1 MTKHVPNY
9 QKIQRHTVRTTL
21 EIKRVGV
28 VLRPSTPEL
37 KALFYQVKAAFEK
50 HGSEVMID
58 SISAG
63 MIGVLGQ
70 EFSAMC
76 EASDI
81 LVCIGGDGTLI
92 SLARRSYSYHKPI
105 LGINAGTL
113 GFLADINPVET
124 ESFIDKLFTGEFRI
138 DERMMI
144 EGVLSCKNK
153 KEEKLF
159 HSFND
164 IVISR
169 PSISKMVKVDAYIDN
184 RWFNTYYGDGLI
196 VSTPTGSTA
205 YNLAAGGPV
214 TFPLT
219 DAFIMTPICPHS
231 LTQRPLVIPA
241 DFEIEIK
248 TPEKESL
255 VIIDGQEQYEF
266 GPDDMLVIRK
276 APIGARLIHRVERN
290 YFDVLREKLSWG
302 QGR

>member
-1 MTKHVPNY
+1 MQEH
-9 QKIQRHTVRTTL
+9 L

-37 KALFYQVKAAFEK
+37 KALFYQVKNIFE
-50 HGSEVMID
+50 HYGAEVLID

-70 EFSAMC
+70 DFSAIC
-76 EASDI
+76 EKSDI

-92 SLARRSYSYHKPI
+92 SLTRRSYQFHKPI

-113 GFLADINPVET
+113 GFLADINPSEIETFVE
-124 ESFIDKLFTGEFRI
+124 KLYNGEFRI

-144 EGVLSCKNK
+144 EAVLSTGE
-153 KEEKLF
+153 EEKHLY
-159 HSFND
+159 SFND

-169 PSISKMVKVDAYIDN
+169 PSISKMVKVDAYIDK
-184 RWFNTYYGDGLI
+184 RWFNTYFGDGLI
-196 VSTPTGSTA
+196 ISTPTGSTA

-219 DAFIMTPICPHS
+219 DAFILTPICPHS

-241 DFEIEIK
+241 NFEIEIK

-255 VIIDGQEQYEF
+255 VIIDGQEQYDF
-266 GPDDMLVIRK
+266 GPEDTLLVKK
-276 APIGARLIHRVERN
+276 ASIGARLIHRVERN

-302 QGR
+302 QVR

>member
-1 MTKHVPNY
+1 MFPKESRFRATRKR
-9 QKIQRHTVRTTL
+9 QTVQTTL
-21 EIKRVGV
+21 RIKRVGI

-37 KALFYQVKAAFEK
+37 KALFYQVKSAFER
-50 HGSEVMID
+50 HGAEVLID
-58 SISAG
+58 AISAG

-76 EASDI
+76 DKSDI

-113 GFLADINPVET
+113 GFLADINPAET
-124 ESFIDKLFTGEFRI
+124 DAFIDKLYEGEFRI

-144 EGVLSCKNK
+144 EGVLSGT
-153 KEEKLF
+153 KERKELY
-159 HSFND
+159 SFND

-169 PSISKMVKVDAYIDN
+169 PSISKMVNIDAYIDKK
-184 RWFNTYYGDGLI
+184 WFNTYFGDGLI

-219 DAFIMTPICPHS
+219 DAFILTPICPHS

-248 TPEKESL
+248 TPDKESL

-266 GPDDMLVIRK
+266 GPEDSLLIRK
-276 APIGARLIHRVERN
+276 APIGARLIHRMERN

>member
-1 MTKHVPNY
+1 MQNNL
-9 QKIQRHTVRTTL
+9 QIR
-21 EIKRVGV
+21 RVGI

-37 KALFYQVKAAFEK
+37 KALFYEVKTAFEK
-50 HGSEVMID
+50 HGAEVLVEA
-58 SISAG
+58 ISAG

-76 EASDI
+76 EASDV

-92 SLARRSYSYHKPI
+92 SLARRSYRYHKPI

-113 GFLADINPVET
+113 GFLADINPSEI
-124 ESFIDKLFTGEFRI
+124 ESFVEKLYRGEYRI

-144 EGVLSCKNK
+144 EGVLRRGG
-153 KEEKLF
+153 EEKTLY
-159 HSFND
+159 SFND

-169 PSISKMVKVDAYIDN
+169 PSISKMVTIDAYIDKK
-184 RWFNTYYGDGLI
+184 WFNTYYGDGLI

-219 DAFIMTPICPHS
+219 DAYILTPICPHS

-248 TPEKESL
+248 VPQMESL
-255 VIIDGQEQYEF
+255 AIIDGQEQYDF
-266 GPDDMLVIRK
+266 GPDDVLTIRK
-276 APIGARLIHRVERN
+276 APIGARLIHRIERN

>member
-1 MTKHVPNY
+1 VQDKLT
-9 QKIQRHTVRTTL
+9 IR
-21 EIKRVGV
+21 RVGI

-37 KALFYQVKAAFEK
+37 KTLFYEVKSAFER
-50 HGSEVMID
+50 HGAEVLID
-58 SISAG
+58 AISAG

-70 EFSAMC
+70 EFTSMC
-76 EASDI
+76 KASDI

-92 SLARRSYSYHKPI
+92 SLARRSYRYHKPI

-113 GFLADINPVET
+113 GFLVDINPTEVEA
-124 ESFIDKLFTGEFRI
+124 FIDKLYTGEYRI

-144 EGVLSCKNK
+144 EGTLSNDQ
-153 KEEKLF
+153 EETMF
-159 HSFND
+159 YSFND

-169 PSISKMVKVDAYIDN
+169 PSISKMVQVDAYIDKK
-184 RWFNTYYGDGLI
+184 WFNTYYGDGLI
-196 VSTPTGSTA
+196 ISTPTGSTA

-219 DAFIMTPICPHS
+219 DAFILTPICPHS

-241 DFEIEIK
+241 NFEIEIK
-248 TPEKESL
+248 TPDKESL

-266 GPDDMLVIRK
+266 GPSDTLLIKK
-276 APIGARLIHRVERN
+276 ASIGARLIHRVERN

-302 QGR
+302 QG

>member
-1 MTKHVPNY
+1 MAPLDF
-9 QKIQRHTVRTTL
+9 RTVG
-21 EIKRVGV
+21 I

-37 KALFYQVKAAFEK
+37 KHLFYDVKRAFER
-50 HGSEVMID
+50 HGAEVIVD
-58 SISAG
+58 SVSAG

-70 EFSAMC
+70 DFEAMC
-76 EASDI
+76 QRSDL

-92 SLARRSYSYHKPI
+92 SLTRRSYAWHKPI

-113 GFLADINPVET
+113 GFLADINPEEVEAFV
-124 ESFIDKLFTGEFRI
+124 EKLYRGEYRI

-144 EGVLSCKNK
+144 EAALRKGEARTLM
-153 KEEKLF
+153 
-159 HSFND
+159 HAFND
-164 IVISR
+164 LVISR
-169 PSISKMVKVDAYIDN
+169 PSISKMVKVDAYIDGK
-184 RWFNTYYGDGLI
+184 WFNTYYGDGLI

-219 DAFIMTPICPHS
+219 DAFILTPICPHS

-241 DFEIEIK
+241 DFKIELR

-255 VIIDGQEQYEF
+255 VIVDGQEQYDF
-266 GPDDMLVIRK
+266 GPDETLLIKK
-276 APIGARLIHRVERN
+276 AAIGARLIHRLERN

-302 QGR
+302 QDR

>member
-1 MTKHVPNY
+1 VNQTLD
-9 QKIQRHTVRTTL
+9 IRTVG
-21 EIKRVGV
+21 I

-37 KALFYQVKAAFEK
+37 KALFYEVKRVFEK
-50 HGSEVMID
+50 HGAEVLID
-58 SISAG
+58 AISAG

-70 EFSAMC
+70 EFDAMC
-76 EASDI
+76 QKSDI

-92 SLARRSYSYHKPI
+92 SLTRRSYAWHKPI

-113 GFLADINPVET
+113 GFLADINPTEI
-124 ESFIDKLFTGEFRI
+124 ESFVEKLYRGEFRI

-144 EGVLSCKNK
+144 EAVLHNG
-153 KEEKLF
+153 ENRTVI

-169 PSISKMVKVDAYIDN
+169 PSISKMVKVDAYIDAK
-184 RWFNTYYGDGLI
+184 WFNTYYGDGLI

-219 DAFIMTPICPHS
+219 DAFILTPICPHS

-241 DFEIEIK
+241 DFEIELK
-248 TPEKESL
+248 TPEKQSL
-255 VIIDGQEQYEF
+255 VIVDGQEQYEF
-266 GPDDMLVIRK
+266 GPKDALMVRK
-276 APIGARLIHRVERN
+276 APVGARLIHRVERN

-302 QGR
+302 QDR

>member
-1 MTKHVPNY
+1 VRQTL
-9 QKIQRHTVRTTL
+9 QIRTVG
-21 EIKRVGV
+21 I

-37 KALFYQVKAAFEK
+37 KSLFYEVKRNFEN
-50 HGSEVMID
+50 HGAEIAVEAV
-58 SISAG
+58 SAG

-70 EFSAMC
+70 DFDTLC
-76 EASDI
+76 VRSDL

-92 SLARRSYSYHKPI
+92 SLARRSYAWHKPI

-113 GFLADINPVET
+113 GFLADINPTEI
-124 ESFIDKLFTGEFRI
+124 ESFIDKLYRGEFRI

-144 EGVLSCKNK
+144 EAVL
-153 KEEKLF
+153 EEEGEMRELY
-159 HSFND
+159 SFND

-169 PSISKMVKVDAYIDN
+169 PSISKMVKVDAYIDEK
-184 RWFNTYYGDGLI
+184 WFNTYYGDGLI

-241 DFEIEIK
+241 DFEIELK
-248 TPEKESL
+248 VPQKESL
-255 VIIDGQEQYEF
+255 VIVDGQEQYEF
-266 GPDDMLVIRK
+266 GPAARLLIRK
-276 APIGARLIHRVERN
+276 APVGARLVHRLERN

-302 QGR
+302 QMR

>member
-1 MTKHVPNY
+1 MQEN
-9 QKIQRHTVRTTL
+9 L
-21 EIKRVGV
+21 DIKRVGV
-28 VLRPSTPEL
+28 ILRPSTPEL
-37 KALFYQVKAAFEK
+37 KALFYEVKNTFEK
-50 HGSEVMID
+50 YGAEVLID

-70 EFSAMC
+70 EFSAVC
-76 EASDI
+76 EKSDI

-113 GFLADINPVET
+113 GFLADINPSEIETFVE
-124 ESFIDKLFTGEFRI
+124 KLYEGEFRI

-144 EGVLSCKNK
+144 EGVLSGKDGTK
-153 KEEKLF
+153 HLY
-159 HSFND
+159 SFND

-169 PSISKMVKVDAYIDN
+169 PSISKMVKVDAYIDKK
-184 RWFNTYYGDGLI
+184 WFNTYFGDGLI
-196 VSTPTGSTA
+196 ISTPTGSTA

-219 DAFIMTPICPHS
+219 DAFILTPICPHS

-241 DFEIEIK
+241 NFEIEIK

-255 VIIDGQEQYEF
+255 VIIDGQEQYDF
-266 GPDDMLVIRK
+266 GPNDTLLVKK
-276 APIGARLIHRVERN
+276 AAIGARLIHRMERN

-302 QGR
+302 QVR

>member
-1 MTKHVPNY
+1 MQNNL
-9 QKIQRHTVRTTL
+9 QIG
-21 EIKRVGV
+21 RVGI

-37 KALFYQVKAAFEK
+37 KRLFYEVKTAFEK
-50 HGSEVMID
+50 RGAEVLVD
-58 SISAG
+58 AISAG

-76 EASDI
+76 DASDV

-92 SLARRSYSYHKPI
+92 SLARRSYRYHKPI

-113 GFLADINPVET
+113 GFLADINPAEI
-124 ESFIDKLFTGEFRI
+124 ESFVEKLYRGEFRI

-144 EGVLSCKNK
+144 EGTLRRGT
-153 KEEKLF
+153 EEKRLY
-159 HSFND
+159 SFND

-169 PSISKMVKVDAYIDN
+169 PSISKMVKIDAYIDKK
-184 RWFNTYYGDGLI
+184 WFNTYYGDGLI

-219 DAFIMTPICPHS
+219 DAYILTPICPHS

-248 TPEKESL
+248 VPQMESL
-255 VIIDGQEQYEF
+255 AIIDGQEQYDF
-266 GPDDMLVIRK
+266 GPDDALTIRK
-276 APIGARLIHRVERN
+276 APIGARLIHRIERN

>member
-1 MTKHVPNY
+1 MEKKP
-9 QKIQRHTVRTTL
+9 QIR
-21 EIKRVGV
+21 RVGI

-37 KALFYQVKAAFEK
+37 KTLFYRVKQVFEA
-50 HGSEVMID
+50 HGAEVLVD
-58 SISAG
+58 AISAG

-70 EFSAMC
+70 AFEAMC
-76 EASDI
+76 RAADI

-92 SLARRSYSYHKPI
+92 SLARRSYRFHKPI

-113 GFLADINPVET
+113 GFLADINPSEI
-124 ESFIDKLFTGEFRI
+124 EGFIEKLYRGEYRI

-144 EGVLSCKNK
+144 EAELVRGDESKT
-153 KEEKLF
+153 F
-159 HSFND
+159 YAFND
-164 IVISR
+164 LVISR

-184 RWFNTYYGDGLI
+184 KWFNTYFGDGLI

-219 DAFIMTPICPHS
+219 DAFILTPICPHS

-241 DFEIEIK
+241 DFEIELK

-255 VIIDGQEQYEF
+255 AIVDGQEQYDF
-266 GPDDMLVIRK
+266 TPDDRLLIRK
-276 APIGARLIHRVERN
+276 AAIGARLIHRLERN

-302 QGR
+302 QMR

>member
-1 MTKHVPNY
+1 M
-9 QKIQRHTVRTTL
+9 RTNL
-21 EIKRVGV
+21 EIKRVGI

-37 KALFYQVKAAFEK
+37 KALFYLVKNSFEK
-50 HGSEVMID
+50 HGAEVLID
-58 SISAG
+58 STSAG

-70 EFSAMC
+70 EFSAVC
-76 EASDI
+76 ETSDV

-92 SLARRSYSYHKPI
+92 SLARRSYRYHKPI

-113 GFLADINPVET
+113 GFLADINPSEI
-124 ESFIDKLFTGEFRI
+124 ESFIDKLYRGEFRI

-144 EGVLSCKNK
+144 EGVLSNGKD
-153 KEEKLF
+153 EKLL

-169 PSISKMVKVDAYIDN
+169 PSISKMVKVDAYIDKK
-184 RWFNTYYGDGLI
+184 WFNTYYGDGLI

-219 DAFIMTPICPHS
+219 DAFILTPICPHS

-255 VIIDGQEQYEF
+255 VIIDGQEQYDF
-266 GPDDMLVIRK
+266 GPNDILIIRK

>member
-1 MTKHVPNY
+1 VQDRLT
-9 QKIQRHTVRTTL
+9 IR
-21 EIKRVGV
+21 RVGI

-37 KALFYQVKAAFEK
+37 KSLFYEVKSAFER
-50 HGSEVMID
+50 HGAEVLID

-70 EFSAMC
+70 EFTSMC
-76 EASDI
+76 RASDI

-92 SLARRSYSYHKPI
+92 SLARRSYRYHKPI

-113 GFLADINPVET
+113 GFLVDINPVEVET
-124 ESFIDKLFTGEFRI
+124 FIDKLYTGEYRI

-144 EGVLSCKNK
+144 EGRLSDGHD
-153 KEEKLF
+153 ETTF
-159 HSFND
+159 YSFND

-169 PSISKMVKVDAYIDN
+169 PSISKMVQVDAYIDKK
-184 RWFNTYYGDGLI
+184 WFNTYYGDGLI
-196 VSTPTGSTA
+196 ISTPTGSTA

-219 DAFIMTPICPHS
+219 DAFILTPICPHS

-241 DFEIEIK
+241 NFEIEIK
-248 TPEKESL
+248 TPDKESL

-266 GPDDMLVIRK
+266 GPSDTLFIKK
-276 APIGARLIHRVERN
+276 ASIGARLIHRVERN

-302 QGR
+302 QG